1 MKQGEIIRNTLIQ
14 AGYYRV
20 DFHAPEI
27 CQTARPGHFVHVR
40 IPNLTHRILRRPFS
54 ICNCTPSGN
63 LSVLYKTVGEGTA
76 ALSELKPG
84 TVCELMGPLGNPFS
98 FPKEDE
104 YPVLVN
110 GGYGAAATFMLTRE
124 APNGGLMLL
133 GARSATDL
141 LLVKEYQEAGFEVRV
156 STDDGSAGHRGL
168 VTDLVHQVI
177 AKKTDRKLHFYAC
190 GPEPMLMALTRIL
203 VEKNLP
209 GEISLDHVMCCGVG
223 ACFAC
228 VVKVKDDNADG
239 WRYARSCKEGP
250 VFKAEHLYLE
260 Q

>member
-14 AGYYRV
+14 AGYFRV

-27 CQTARPGHFVHVR
+27 CQNALPGHFVHVR

-54 ICNCTPSGN
+54 ICNCNSDGI
-63 LSVLYKTVGEGTA
+63 LSVLYKSVGEGTA

-84 TVCELMGPLGNPFS
+84 VICELMGPLGNPFT
-98 FPKEDE
+98 FPQLDE

-110 GGYGAAATFMLTRE
+110 GGYGAAATFMLTRQ

-133 GARSATDL
+133 GARSASDL
-141 LLVKEYQEAGFEVRV
+141 LLVDEYRNAGFEVRV
-156 STDDGSAGHRGL
+156 STDDGSVGHKGL
-168 VTDLVHQVI
+168 VTDLVRQVI
-177 AKKTDRKLHFYAC
+177 AGKAERKLHFYAC

-203 VEKNLP
+203 EENHLS

-228 VVKVKDDNADG
+228 VVKVKADNEDG

-250 VFKAEHLYLE
+250 VFKSEHLYLE